1 MKPPVS
7 CQLTGAP
14 ASMPTKCKAKF
25 PGQQRGVAG
34 LEEAVDGGPVCEGW
48 REGRGGGVRGGFNG
62 CPIVIGTAQREVEG
76 WRGASHGEER
86 VRRLNQG

>member
-48 REGRGGGVRGGFNG
+48 REGRGGGVRGGLQWMPHCDWDG
-62 CPIVIGTAQREVEG
+62 AKGVGGLEG
-76 WRGASHGEER
+76 GIPW
-86 VRRLNQG
+86 